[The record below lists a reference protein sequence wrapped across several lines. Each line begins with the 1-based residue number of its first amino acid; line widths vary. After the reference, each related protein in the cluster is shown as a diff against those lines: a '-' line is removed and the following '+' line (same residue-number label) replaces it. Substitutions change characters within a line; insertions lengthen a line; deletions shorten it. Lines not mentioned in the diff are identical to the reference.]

1 MTRCFCRSQA
11 QAARRGRAIKPMHKP
26 ARPPRAFSLPW
37 LLPLAALWLALG
49 LALPGPA
56 LALDLDPRPEGAP
69 LRLPGDLFGRDQA
82 VEGRLFVKIG
92 PKKVKYSRVVETA
105 PLALAAPFPDG
116 PATVQ
121 ALTGAAGGR
130 DIPLGRFNEIGL
142 DLRDADP
149 ANPTL
154 AALTL
159 RAPDG
164 RTFGSDP
171 LECVENLGQTYLDGL
186 TPDNTA
192 EIATAKWADKNALY
206 LARRVLDLPFD
217 DLWRTTQDG
226 PSTFLQR
233 RFDRDALD
241 LGAVDIILRRPAPVQ
256 VNLVLSLDPADPKAR
271 TVLDWYAL
279 AKRTFELPDG
289 RTVLRVYLGRYL
301 RERHPGLKWARLKEI
316 SLMFFRQGLPEVA
329 RDRLAQRL
337 AFIPSGF
344 DPAALARGGLPGR
357 LPTRVRE
364 PFAGARRVFVNT
376 TTAAAAVGQGGAAR
390 AELRL
395 SPMAV
400 SQPGGGAAERAY
412 LALSSPRRETPA
424 FLAAA
429 DELATSLG
437 AAPDIDRP
445 DGGVPVT
452 PQWSLAPPFDRTP
465 RRTADGFG
473 GLADEPVYLAGAPGL
488 FTGSGAIRY
497 FRAASGL
504 VVEGSGERLDM
515 AVEAA
520 FAPGIGMNHFFRLD
534 IGRDPGLSGIE
545 LLVFAPGQAEP
556 ARHYAL
562 LPGQPTPLPDL
573 PAKVARAV
581 VRFTFTGRDFALP
594 VTRAMLTAVPAGP
607 AATGLYDA
615 TLPWPVTSAAVAR
628 AEAGRVSYA
637 PGRSLGPM
645 AWLAA
650 GFELVGDPAAVS
662 VAGGAPAVPD
672 ARAGRLIARLPGK
685 SGPVELAV
693 TGLGGQ
699 PAGQLELSGPVFS
712 GDAAVSWR
720 DVFAAAPLVSLGGT
734 DHAPGPIAEATAAR
748 LGSADDWLPLGSAA
762 LPAKGA
768 TARFFAHPWFGV
780 AALCFE
786 TDAPLHL
793 SRFARPPREAS
804 GAGLGTLGRL
814 VAALALVGGGF
825 AAWRLVGRQ
834 RAGAAL
840 ARLTARPLAWLGAI
854 PSPAEAR
861 RDRRIF
867 GGLALAGVLFAL
879 TVGGLPGR
887 LALALAG
894 LALVTVWRA
903 GAPKVLAALSRL
915 WPGLGAWIAAGPGR
929 TYFCG
934 FALALAA
941 AAFFGGLGLPPVA
954 EFFAQAGLY
963 AFLAGLCRLLPTQA
977 PNRADTP
984 QDAAS

>member
-1 MTRCFCRSQA
+1 MTRCFCCSQA
-11 QAARRGRAIKPMHKP
+11 PVARRGRVAGPTTRP
-26 ARPPRAFSLPW
+26 APLPRALSRPW
-37 LLPLAALWLALG
+37 LLPLAALCLALG
-49 LALPGPA
+49 LAWPGPA
-56 LALDLDPRPEGAP
+56 TALDLDPRPEGAP
-69 LRLPGDLFGRDQA
+69 LRLPGELFGRDQA

-105 PLALAAPFPDG
+105 PLSLAAPSPNG

-121 ALTGAAGGR
+121 ALAEPGGGN

-171 LECVENLGQTYLDGL
+171 LECVEHLGQTYLDGL

-192 EIATAKWADKNALY
+192 EIATATWADKNALY

-241 LGAVDIILRRPAPVQ
+241 LGAVDVILRRPAPVQ
-256 VNLVLSLDPADPKAR
+256 VNLVVALDPADPKAR

-279 AKRTFELPDG
+279 AKRTFALPDG
-289 RTVLRVYLGRYL
+289 RTVLRVYVGRYL

-344 DPAALARGGLPGR
+344 DPAALARDGLPGP

-376 TTAAAAVGQGGAAR
+376 TAAASAVGQGGPAR

-395 SPMAV
+395 SPMTA

-452 PQWSLAPPFDRTP
+452 PLWSLAPPFDRTP
-465 RRTADGFG
+465 RRAADGFG
-473 GLADEPVYLAGAPGL
+473 GLTDEPVYLAGAPGL
-488 FTGSGAIRY
+488 FTGTGEIRY

-504 VVEGSGERLDM
+504 VVEGTGARLDM
-515 AVEAA
+515 AVAAA
-520 FAPGIGMNHFFRLD
+520 FAPAAGLNHFFRLD
-534 IGRDPGLSGIE
+534 IGRDPGLAGVE
-545 LLVFAPGQAEP
+545 LLVYAPGQTEP
-556 ARHYAL
+556 ARTYPL
-562 LPGQPTPLPDL
+562 LPGQPTPLPGL
-573 PAKVARAV
+573 PARVARAV
-581 VRFTFTGRDFALP
+581 ARFTFTGRDFALP
-594 VTRAMLTAVPAGP
+594 VTRAMLVAAPAGP

-615 TLPWPVTSAAVAR
+615 ALPWPVTSTAVTR

-650 GFELVGDPAAVS
+650 GFELVGDAAAVS

-672 ARAGRLIARLPGK
+672 ARSGRLMARLPET

-693 TGLGGQ
+693 AGLGSQ
-699 PAGQLELSGPVFS
+699 PAGQLELVKPVFS
-712 GDAAVSWR
+712 GDPAVSWR
-720 DVFAAAPLVSLGGT
+720 DVFAAAPLVSLGGA
-734 DHAPGPIAEATAAR
+734 DHAPGPVSEATAAR
-748 LGSADDWLPLGSAA
+748 LGSADDWLPLGPAA
-762 LPAKGA
+762 LPAKA
-768 TARFFAHPWFGV
+768 AMARFFAHPWYGV

-793 SRFARPPREAS
+793 SRFAKPPREAA
-804 GAGLGTLGRL
+804 GGGLGTLSRL
-814 VAALALVGGGF
+814 LAALALVGGGVI
-825 AAWRLVGRQ
+825 AWRLVGRQ
-834 RAGAAL
+834 RAGAVL
-840 ARLTARPLAWLGAI
+840 SRLTDRPLAWLGAT
-854 PSPAEAR
+854 PSPADVR
-861 RDRRIF
+861 RDTRTF
-867 GGLALAGVLFAL
+867 GGLALAGVLVAL
-879 TVGGLPGR
+879 TVGGAPGR

-894 LALVTVWRA
+894 LALVPVWRA
-903 GAPKVLAALSRL
+903 GAPRTTAALSRR

-934 FALALAA
+934 FALALAIA
-941 AAFFGGLGLPPVA
+941 ACFGGLGLPPVA

-963 AFLAGLCRLLPTQA
+963 AFLAGLCRLLPTKA

>member
-1 MTRCFCRSQA
+1 MTRCVRRSQTP
-11 QAARRGRAIKPMHKP
+11 AARRGRAATPTARP
-26 ARPPRAFSLPW
+26 ARRLWAFSRSWPI
-37 LLPLAALWLALG
+37 PLAVLCLVLG
-49 LALPGPA
+49 LARPGPA
-56 LALDLDPRPEGAP
+56 SALDLDPRPEGAP

-105 PLALAAPFPDG
+105 PLRLAAPFPEG

-121 ALTGAAGGR
+121 ALTEPGGDS

-192 EIATAKWADKNALY
+192 EVATATWADKNALY

-217 DLWRTTQDG
+217 ALWRTAQDG

-241 LGAVDIILRRPAPVQ
+241 LGAVDVILRRPAPVQ
-256 VNLVLSLDPADPKAR
+256 VNLVLALDPADPKAR

-289 RTVLRVYLGRYL
+289 RIVLRVYVGRYL
-301 RERHPGLKWARLKEI
+301 RERHPGLKWARVKEV
-316 SLMFFRQGLPEVA
+316 SLMFFRQGLAEVA

-337 AFIPSGF
+337 AFVPSGF
-344 DPAALARGGLPGR
+344 DPAALARDGLPGR

-376 TTAAAAVGQGGAAR
+376 TAAAAVVGQDGAAR

-395 SPMAV
+395 APMTA
-400 SQPGGGAAERAY
+400 SRPGGGTAERAY

-429 DELATSLG
+429 DELAASLG

-445 DGGVPVT
+445 DGGVSVT
-452 PQWSLAPPFDRTP
+452 PLWSLAPPFDRTP
-465 RRTADGFG
+465 RRAADGFG
-473 GLADEPVYLAGAPGL
+473 GPADEPISVAGAPGL
-488 FTGSGAIRY
+488 FTGSGEIRY
-497 FRAASGL
+497 FRAAPGL
-504 VVEGSGERLDM
+504 VVEGTGPRLDL
-515 AVEAA
+515 AVAAA
-520 FAPGIGMNHFFRLD
+520 FTPTAGNNHFFRLD
-534 IGRDPGLSGIE
+534 IGRDPGLAGVE
-545 LLVFAPGQAEP
+545 LLVYAPGQAEP
-556 ARHYAL
+556 ARICPL
-562 LPGQPTPLPDL
+562 LPGQPTPLPGL
-573 PAKVARAV
+573 PARVARAV

-594 VTRAMLTAVPAGP
+594 ITRAMLVAVPAGP

-615 TLPWPVTSAAVAR
+615 ALPWPVTSTAVTQT
-628 AEAGRVSYA
+628 EAGRTSYA
-637 PGRSLGPM
+637 PGRSIGPM
-645 AWLAA
+645 AWLSA
-650 GFELVGDPAAVS
+650 GFELVGAPAAVS
-662 VAGGAPAVPD
+662 VSGGAPAVPD
-672 ARAGRLIARLPGK
+672 ARSGRLIARLPEK
-685 SGPVELAV
+685 SGPAELTV

-699 PAGQLELSGPVFS
+699 PAGQLELLRPIFS
-712 GDAAVSWR
+712 GEPAVSWR
-720 DVFAAAPLVSLGGT
+720 DVFAAAPLVSLGRE
-734 DHAPGPIAEATAAR
+734 HAPGPVSPAAAAR
-748 LGSADDWLPLGSAA
+748 LGSADDWLPLGPAE
-762 LPAKGA
+762 LPAKA
-768 TARFFAHPWFGV
+768 AMARFFAHPWFG
-780 AALCFE
+780 AEALCFE

-793 SRFARPPREAS
+793 SRFAKPPRETS
-804 GAGLGTLGRL
+804 GGGLGTLGRL
-814 VAALALVGGGF
+814 VAALALVGSGLI
-825 AAWRLVGRQ
+825 AWRLAGRE

-840 ARLTARPLAWLGAI
+840 ARLTARPLAWLAAT
-854 PSPAEAR
+854 PTPAEVR
-861 RDRRIF
+861 RDTRTF
-867 GGLALAGVLFAL
+867 GGLALAGVACAL
-879 TVGGLPGR
+879 AVGGLPGR

-894 LALVTVWRA
+894 LALVPVWRA
-903 GAPKVLAALSRL
+903 GAPAATAALSRF
-915 WPGLGAWIAAGPGR
+915 WPGLGAWIDAGPGR

-963 AFLAGLCRLLPTQA
+963 AFLAGLCRLLPTKA